1 MTKINI
7 LYRKFVPYNIQ
18 EEEFGNWKN
27 SSPTWIRKR
36 YSNGPTTREHEKE
49 GRAITYQIR
58 EMYGGVNSPI
68 KVELTI
74 FLSGPDWYRLS
85 SSEALSC
92 KHEQLFDLLTLVSSY
107 FIIQKKLP
115 QGKILK
121 QKHNAS
127 VLPSFTWNNLLF
139 ILQIFYNTFR
149 CFMQDLPSF

>member
-27 SSPTWIRKR
+27 SSPTWIRTR

-85 SSEALSC
+85 SSEAWHHLEAYVDLIEKERIRS
-92 KHEQLFDLLTLVSSY
+92 QL
-107 FIIQKKLP
+107 
-115 QGKILK
+115 QG
-121 QKHNAS
+121 
-127 VLPSFTWNNLLF
+127 
-139 ILQIFYNTFR
+139 QI
-149 CFMQDLPSF
+149 